1 MPDVKIP
8 ADHGDAAN
16 PRLGAVA
23 SALSH
28 RGAEVVIDADGENLV
43 RRHRDRPGVQVCA
56 QGLPNLLHELVH
68 VVLAGVLDDDHGID
82 YGAIP
87 FDLSS
92 PAGRAVMFDE
102 LACCVLSC
110 AYIADVREGESEADT
125 AARVDAWFAEQVG
138 IQPVFYGME
147 DDPAG
152 FWRRVGEL
160 ARVHATELD
169 GVIDRAY
176 RDVAALLAAAGAD
189 PTLCEPPRRLSFF
202 TLWSRAAVGA
212 AA

>member
-16 PRLGAVA
+16 PRLRAVA
-23 SALSH
+23 GALAH
-28 RGAEVVIDADGENLV
+28 RGADVVIDGSGENLV
-43 RRHRDRPGVQVCA
+43 RRYRDRPGVQVCA

-87 FDLSS
+87 FDLATA
-92 PAGRAVMFDE
+92 AGRAVMFEE

-110 AYIADVREGESEADT
+110 AYIGSARDGETNAQVQ
-125 AARVDAWFAEQVG
+125 ARVDAWFSEQVG

-147 DDPAG
+147 QDPAAL
-152 FWRRVGEL
+152 WRRVGEL
-160 ARVHATELD
+160 ARTHAAELET
-169 GVIDRAY
+169 VIDRAY
-176 RDVAALLAAAGAD
+176 AGVAALLAEAGA
-189 PTLCEPPRRLSFF
+189 PPSLCAPPQRLTFAD
-202 TLWSRAAVGA
+202 LWARAGVGA